1 VTLIKS
7 ISGIR
12 GTIGGKPDDG
22 LTPLDIVKY
31 TSAYG
36 AWILS
41 NGKAKQKTTIIIGRD
56 ARMSG
61 SMVTNLVSGTLI
73 GLGINVIDLEL
84 STTPTVEMAVTEFK
98 AQGGI
103 ILTASHN
110 PKQWNALKLLN
121 EKGEFISDKNGQDIL
136 KLAEDANFNYAE
148 VNDLGTYVV
157 NNDFLNTHIK
167 KIIDLPYVDIKAIEN
182 LCILKGYEYKEP
194 KKIVDIA
201 RWNKKFKKYCGS
213 AKLEQT
219 FLCVKDN
226 LDSEISEIL
235 DHLPKGNAH
244 NPLMDSTM
252 TLIIA
257 LFTLKSFKL

>member
-1 VTLIKS
+1 MKS
-7 ISGIR
+7 S
-12 GTIGGKPDDG
+12 K
-22 LTPLDIVKY
+22 LDK
-31 TSAYG
+31 
-36 AWILS
+36 LS
-41 NGKAKQKTTIIIGRD
+41 
-56 ARMSG
+56 
-61 SMVTNLVSGTLI
+61 
-73 GLGINVIDLEL
+73 
-84 STTPTVEMAVTEFK
+84 
-98 AQGGI
+98 
-103 ILTASHN
+103 H
-110 PKQWNALKLLN
+110 
-121 EKGEFISDKNGQDIL
+121 GQDIILCFDCEFWHLFDKENVNYIAERNYFFIPREIGGFIYTKNSKGEWKLNKPFFVSLNHVSEDISLPISQFASVNIETAAKLDQIKDEIGMNWVDAHFSILDNEKQKLL
-136 KLAEDANFNYAE
+136 KKAIKIYE
-148 VNDLGTYVV
+148 NDPYIKKHHKSHSWIK
-157 NNDFLNTHIK
+157 DFLELFPKSTIVIK
-167 KIIDLPYVDIKAIEN
+167 GLEDIKAIEN

-219 FLCVKDN
+219 FLCIKEN